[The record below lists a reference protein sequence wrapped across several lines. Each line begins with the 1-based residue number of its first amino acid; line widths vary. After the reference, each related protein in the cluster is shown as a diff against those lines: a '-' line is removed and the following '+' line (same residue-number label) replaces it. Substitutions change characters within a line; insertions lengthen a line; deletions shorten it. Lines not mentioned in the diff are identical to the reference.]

1 MEIVKEVKQCYHSCP
16 FFGGH
21 PEMECCH
28 PYWDDK
34 GPYAGCII
42 THENSKGRVPDKCP
56 LREIEVTTIV
66 RLNQNKEDERT

>member
-34 GPYAGCII
+34 GQYDGCII

-66 RLNQNKEDERT
+66 RLNQNKDKQK